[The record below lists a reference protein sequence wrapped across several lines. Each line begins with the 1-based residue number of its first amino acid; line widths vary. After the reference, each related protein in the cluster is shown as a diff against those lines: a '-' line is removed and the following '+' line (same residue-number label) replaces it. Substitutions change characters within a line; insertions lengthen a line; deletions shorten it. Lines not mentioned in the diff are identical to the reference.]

1 MRYRTEFRDPGRAAR
16 LVEAIHRMAGQ
27 PASFMEVCGTHT
39 VAIFRHGLR
48 RLLPE
53 SVRLISGPG
62 CPVCVTPTAEIDRAI
77 AIAAR
82 SEVTLATFGDMLRV
96 PGSRSSLEA
105 ARAAGCDVRVVYSTR
120 DALHMAA
127 ANPGR
132 AVVFFGVGFETTTPT
147 VAAAL
152 LEARQ
157 HGYDNF
163 FVLPAHKL
171 IPPAMRAL
179 LAAGEVR
186 IDGFLCPGHVSAII
200 GAAPYAFIPAEH
212 GIPCVIAGF
221 EPLDILQGIA
231 MLLAQRAAPRP
242 GVAIQYR
249 RGVPAQG
256 NPIARRCVAAVFS
269 VCDAAWRG
277 LGTIPDS
284 GLRLRPDF
292 AMHDA
297 SRAFPATLPEAQEP
311 PGCLCG
317 AVLRGVRT
325 PDQCGLFA
333 HTCRP
338 EQPIGPCM
346 VSSEGTCAA
355 WYEYGGA
362 VG

>member
-1 MRYRTEFRDPGRAAR
+1 MGYRAEFRDAHQAAR
-16 LVEAIHRMAGQ
+16 LAAAIDRLAKR
-27 PASFMEVCGTHT
+27 PVAFMEVCGTHT

-48 RLLPE
+48 RLLLE
-53 SVRLISGPG
+53 SVQLISGPG
-62 CPVCVTPTAEIDRAI
+62 CPVCVTPAAEIDRAI

-82 SEVTLATFGDMLRV
+82 PEVTLATFGDMLRV
-96 PGSRSSLEA
+96 PGSRGSLQA
-105 ARAAGCDVRVVYSTR
+105 ARAAGGDVRVVYSTR
-120 DALHMAA
+120 DALHLAA
-127 ANPGR
+127 GNPGR

-157 HGYDNF
+157 RGYENF

-179 LAAGEVR
+179 LEMGEVR

-200 GAAPYAFIPAEH
+200 GAAPYWFIPAEY
-212 GIPCVIAGF
+212 GIPCVITGF

-231 MLLAQRAAPRP
+231 MLLAQVAAQRP
-242 GVAIQYR
+242 TVEIQYR
-249 RGVPAQG
+249 RGVPEEG
-256 NPIARRCVAAVFS
+256 NAIARRCVAEVFEI
-269 VCDAAWRG
+269 CDATWRG
-277 LGTIPDS
+277 LGTIPES
-284 GLRLRPDF
+284 GLRLRAEL

-297 SRAFPATLPEAQEP
+297 TRAFPVTLPEAREA

-317 AVLRGVRT
+317 AVLRGVRR
-325 PDQCGLFA
+325 PDQCRLFGR
-333 HTCRP
+333 TCLP

-355 WYEYGGA
+355 WYEYGSS
-362 VG
+362 